1 MNYSAAF
8 ELVVLKVLCINEQ
21 YAIKVSAMKKCGI
34 IFFAKP
40 ATKQSPP
47 SPLICLINFWEETET
62 F

>member
-34 IFFAKP
+34 IFFA
-40 ATKQSPP
+40 
-47 SPLICLINFWEETET
+47 ICNIIEGYSYKCIFHPKILKVIIF
-62 F
+62 

>member
-40 ATKQSPP
+40 ATKQFPP
-47 SPLICLINFWEETET
+47 PLICLFLSFFTT
-62 F
+62 S

>member
-47 SPLICLINFWEETET
+47 LSPLICLINF
-62 F
+62 

>member
-8 ELVVLKVLCINEQ
+8 ELVVLKMLCINEQ

-40 ATKQSPP
+40 ATKQFPLPP
-47 SPLICLINFWEETET
+47 LSSVSFFLSFFTT
-62 F
+62 S

>member
-34 IFFAKP
+34 IFFAKQ
-40 ATKQSPP
+40 ATKQSLP
-47 SPLICLINFWEETET
+47 PLICLINYFTT
-62 F
+62 S